1 MSKAKYYFDFF
12 YTKLLSEKTRH
23 RADVI
28 FITISIISFLLH
40 LGFILLIDL
49 NLIQLGDNSGLLKN
63 PIAAIYTPFSF
74 ILIYEVYLLVYYL
87 PKSTTVYI
95 AKQYE
100 IITLIII
107 RRIFKDL
114 TNLKFNEDWFTA
126 KENILFG
133 VDLLATLAL
142 FYLIFVFYQLNQT
155 RQAAKKNEVERTS
168 EKTRGVLRFVDFKKG
183 LAMLLIPI
191 FIVLSFY
198 SLTHW
203 IYESLTIVQMVGNIK
218 DINKIFFDEFFT
230 ILILVEVLILLVS
243 FFLDDDF
250 SNIIRNSGFIISTI
264 LIKLS
269 FGTEG
274 ILNTFLILIA
284 VIFGV
289 LVLFIHNKY
298 KTLEVEI

>member
-1 MSKAKYYFDFF
+1 MSKMRQLFDNS
-12 YTKLLSEKTRH
+12 YVRLLSEKTRH
-23 RADVI
+23 RADVV
-28 FITISIISFLLH
+28 FISISIGSFLLH
-40 LGFILLIDL
+40 LAFIALIDL
-49 NLIQLGDNSGLLKN
+49 NLLTLGNGSNLLKN

-114 TNLKFNEDWFTA
+114 TNLKFNDDWLTA
-126 KENILFG
+126 RENMLFG

-142 FYLIFVFYQLNQT
+142 FYLIFVFYKLNQV
-155 RQAAKKNEVERTS
+155 RENAKKDGAERTT
-168 EKTRGVLRFVDFKKG
+168 EQTAGLLRFIDFKKA
-183 LAMLLIPI
+183 LAMFLIPI
-191 FIVLSFY
+191 FVVLSFY
-198 SLTHW
+198 SLGAW
-203 IYESLTIVQMVGNIK
+203 VYESLTITQMVGNIK

-298 KTLEVEI
+298 ETLKLNN

>member
-1 MSKAKYYFDFF
+1 M
-12 YTKLLSEKTRH
+12 SEKTRH
-23 RADVI
+23 KADI
-28 FITISIISFLLH
+28 LFISISIVSFLLH
-40 LGFILLIDL
+40 LGFIALIDL
-49 NLIQLGDNSGLLKN
+49 NIVEIPAGSGFLKN

-114 TNLKFNEDWFTA
+114 TNLKFNDDWLIA
-126 KENILFG
+126 KENRLFG
-133 VDLLATLAL
+133 VDLIATLAL
-142 FYLIFVFYQLNQT
+142 FYLIFVFYQLNQVRET
-155 RQAAKKNEVERTS
+155 AKRSGVERTV
-168 EKTRGVLRFVDFKKG
+168 EETAGLLRFIDFKKT
-183 LAMLLIPI
+183 LALFLIPI
-191 FIVLSFY
+191 FIVLSCY
-198 SLTHW
+198 SLGNW
-203 IYESLTIVQMVGNIK
+203 LYDSLTITQMVGSIK

-274 ILNTFLILIA
+274 VLNTFLILIA

-289 LVLFIHNKY
+289 LVLLIHNKY
-298 KTLEVEI
+298 ETLKIHLP